1 MLAEVTLH
9 ICLTLFY
16 FKLASSAWYEH
27 GCPWLL
33 SLSARKGLAL
43 CPWVHFG
50 KSIGCSCAVRVSTL
64 GPVTVARQTD
74 RHVEYPALGQKPA
87 SFGDCKLDIN
97 PLLSIIK
104 NIPSVA
110 FYVQPSEAP
119 SLDQSNLPGPPS
131 IFFQGLIVLR

>member
-16 FKLASSAWYEH
+16 FKLASSVWCEH

-74 RHVEYPALGQKPA
+74 MLNTQLWDRSQPALVIV
-87 SFGDCKLDIN
+87 SWISI

-110 FYVQPSEAP
+110 FMSTP
-119 SLDQSNLPGPPS
+119 LKLLL
-131 IFFQGLIVLR
+131 LIRVICLAHQTFSFRGS